1 MRQGRGEMN
10 EREDEALE
18 RVKRMKEA
26 MVGRDGDPAH
36 HDKRRPIHDKLMD
49 RLKKIKK
56 LLRERGDDNRGD
68 DNRGDDNRRD
78 DEIVM
83 EREDKGYDRYW
94 DELVANNPDLAKRL
108 REIPREVADKRGDE
122 FAQHNNDIRSQIEE
136 LQRRNQE
143 MVREALRNGGNP
155 EINPFGHPRHVK
167 DENNKHDDNK
177 EEEKLKSKVNNIQNQ
192 LDRARHDQFKN
203 YEMRLEH
210 LRREK
215 FKQMD
220 EAHRL
225 KEEEMRL
232 KEEKERRKHE
242 PLKHPASKEQLEDVW
257 RNEDGIKD
265 TKFDP
270 KTFFHLHGIFLY

>member
-94 DELVANNPDLAKRL
+94 DELVANNPGKEDALLSLTPSIHLLIHSFVCLFIAS
-108 REIPREVADKRGDE
+108 IP
-122 FAQHNNDIRSQIEE
+122 
-136 LQRRNQE
+136 
-143 MVREALRNGGNP
+143 
-155 EINPFGHPRHVK
+155 
-167 DENNKHDDNK
+167 
-177 EEEKLKSKVNNIQNQ
+177 
-192 LDRARHDQFKN
+192 
-203 YEMRLEH
+203 
-210 LRREK
+210 
-215 FKQMD
+215 
-220 EAHRL
+220 
-225 KEEEMRL
+225 
-232 KEEKERRKHE
+232 
-242 PLKHPASKEQLEDVW
+242 
-257 RNEDGIKD
+257 
-265 TKFDP
+265 
-270 KTFFHLHGIFLY
+270 

>member
-1 MRQGRGEMN
+1 
-10 EREDEALE
+10 LS
-18 RVKRMKEA
+18 V
-26 MVGRDGDPAH
+26 H
-36 HDKRRPIHDKLMD
+36 CIHPL
-49 RLKKIKK
+49 
-56 LLRERGDDNRGD
+56 
-68 DNRGDDNRRD
+68 
-78 DEIVM
+78 
-83 EREDKGYDRYW
+83 
-94 DELVANNPDLAKRL
+94 DLAKRL